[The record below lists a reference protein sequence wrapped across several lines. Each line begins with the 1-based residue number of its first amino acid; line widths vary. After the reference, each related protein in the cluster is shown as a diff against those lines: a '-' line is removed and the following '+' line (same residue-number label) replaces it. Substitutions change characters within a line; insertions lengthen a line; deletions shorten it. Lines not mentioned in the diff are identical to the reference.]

1 MNYHINELIDE
12 CLLRHYQTFSVT
24 QDTNDYVP
32 EKYNDKI
39 LKYIFKKLKRQFRKV
54 DNEDKHYQWLI
65 NKVFKFDFKKNKAEL
80 KKKITIDK
88 YQMKTEKRL
97 AKYEIRRE
105 KIILRKE
112 VKDKIKQINA
122 DIKKIVRGVEDV

>member
-39 LKYIFKKLKRQFRKV
+39 LKYIFKKLQSHFRKI
-54 DNEDKHYQWLI
+54 NKEDRLYQWQIKKDLKLEFI
-65 NKVFKFDFKKNKAEL
+65 KNKAQF
-80 KKKITIDK
+80 KKKIAIGKFQIKMDR
-88 YQMKTEKRL
+88 RL
-97 AKYEIRRE
+97 SKYEIKRE
-105 KIILRKE
+105 KIKQLTE
-112 VKDKIKQINA
+112 VRDKIKQFKA
-122 DIKKIVRGVEDV
+122 DIKVIIKRKTV